1 MRRTTL
7 ISRARAAIATAAL
20 LLSMLPAAALAAL
33 PVDASN
39 VPVAPGEAPAR
50 SCYVDAQQL
59 WNRVIASSPRD
70 HRQLDASYRKF
81 ASCAKI
87 AVDTGRVMRSGER
100 LPWMPEY
107 FADTVGA
114 TYAQLQLATITTN
127 HEHCTHLSQARD
139 LAEQAQETE
148 GEMNTPGN
156 ANFESMWQTLQQ
168 NVKTQITD
176 GCGKVSV
183 RMHGSGH
190 AGAAHGGHS
199 STSSAKR
206 RSRGQND
213 G

>member
-7 ISRARAAIATAAL
+7 ISRNRAATATAAL

-33 PVDASN
+33 PVDGGN
-39 VPVAPGEAPAR
+39 VPVAQGEAPAR
-50 SCYVDAQQL
+50 SCYLDAQQL
-59 WNRVIASSPRD
+59 WNRVIASSPHD

-114 TYAQLQLATITTN
+114 TYAQLQLATITAN
-127 HEHCTHLSQARD
+127 PEHCTHLSQARD

-168 NVKTQITD
+168 NVKTQIAG

-183 RMHGSGH
+183 RMHGNGH
-190 AGAAHGGHS
+190 AGAAYGGRS

-206 RSRGQND
+206 RSREQND